1 MNNKFLGFVVIVVF
15 LAAPVATNAQ
25 VTTLDYQGSIFTN
38 VSISGNG
45 SFPDVPT
52 LSSVVGDVV
61 LSAPLGANL
70 NDVTLVP
77 TAFSFNAP
85 LLNSDLFAF
94 PCCGNT
100 SSFQFTTNKM
110 GAITGWN
117 IDLSFT
123 FVGTNSPSG
132 NSIVLG
138 TGGDSYTGFGST
150 PSGCAPTGGCSLLIQ
165 ESNTTPGV
173 WSVAKAPEIDPASAA
188 NGLTLLLGGLAVM
201 RGRRKLSA
209 VRRVDPWIAT

>member
-1 MNNKFLGFVVIVVF
+1 MNNKFLGFVVIVMF
-15 LAAPVATNAQ
+15 LAAPVVTNAQ
-25 VTTLDYQGSIFTN
+25 ATTLDYQGSVFTN

-61 LSAPLGANL
+61 LNAPLGANL

-77 TAFSFNAP
+77 TAFSFDAP

-100 SSFQFTTNKM
+100 SSFAFTTNNVR
-110 GAITGWN
+110 AITGWN

-138 TGGDSYTGFGST
+138 TSGDSYTGFGST
-150 PSGCAPTGGCSLLIQ
+150 PSGCAPTGGCSLFIQ

-173 WSVAKAPEIDPASAA
+173 WSVAQKAPEIDPASAA
-188 NGLTLLLGGLAVM
+188 SGLTLLLGGLAVM
-201 RGRRKLSA
+201 RGRRAS
-209 VRRVDPWIAT
+209 RRPSS

>member
-1 MNNKFLGFVVIVVF
+1 MNNKSLGFVVIMVF
-15 LAAPVATNAQ
+15 LAAPVTTNAQ

-38 VSISGNG
+38 VSVSGNG

-52 LSSVVGDVV
+52 LSSIVGDVV

-85 LLNSDLFAF
+85 LLNSDLLAF

-100 SSFQFTTNKM
+100 SSFAFTTNNVR
-110 GAITGWN
+110 AITGWN

-138 TGGDSYTGFGST
+138 TSGDSYTGFGST
-150 PSGCAPTGGCSLLIQ
+150 PSGCAPTGGCSLFIQ

-173 WSVAKAPEIDPASAA
+173 WSVAQKAPEIDPASAA
-188 NGLTLLLGGLAVM
+188 SGLTLLLGGLAVM
-201 RGRRKLSA
+201 RGRRAS
-209 VRRVDPWIAT
+209 RRPSS

>member
-1 MNNKFLGFVVIVVF
+1 MNYKILGLVTIVAL
-15 LAAPVATNAQ
+15 LAAPMVANAQ
-25 VTTLDYQGSIFTN
+25 VTALDYQGSIFTN
-38 VSISGNG
+38 VSVSGNG

-85 LLNSDLFAF
+85 LLNSDLFTVI
-94 PCCGNT
+94 CCGNT
-100 SSFQFTTNKM
+100 DSFAFTTNNM

-123 FVGTNSPSG
+123 VVGTNSPSG
-132 NSIVLG
+132 NSVVLG
-138 TGGDSYTGFGST
+138 TSGDSYVGFGST
-150 PSGCAPTGGCSLLIQ
+150 PFGCRQNGCSLLIQ

-173 WSVAKAPEIDPASAA
+173 WSVAQKAPEIDPASAA
-188 NGLTLLLGGLAVM
+188 SGLTLLLGGLAVL
-201 RGRRKLSA
+201 RGRRKLN
-209 VRRVDPWIAT
+209 R

>member
-1 MNNKFLGFVVIVVF
+1 MNKKFLGFVVIVVF

-25 VTTLDYQGSIFTN
+25 VTTLDYQGSIFTS
-38 VSISGNG
+38 VSVSGNG

-70 NDVTLVP
+70 SDVTLVP

-85 LLNSDLFAF
+85 LLNSGLFTF
-94 PCCGNT
+94 PCCGNI
-100 SSFQFTTNKM
+100 SSFAFTTNNM

-138 TGGDSYTGFGST
+138 TSGDSYTGFGST
-150 PSGCAPTGGCSLLIQ
+150 PSGCAPSGGCSLFIQ
-165 ESNTTPGV
+165 ENTTTAGV
-173 WSVAKAPEIDPASAA
+173 WSVAQKAPEIDPASAA
-188 NGLTLLLGGLAVM
+188 SGMTLLLGGLAVM
-201 RGRRKLSA
+201 RGRRKLG
-209 VRRVDPWIAT
+209 

>member
-1 MNNKFLGFVVIVVF
+1 MNNKFLGFVVLVVF
-15 LAAPVATNAQ
+15 LVAPVATNAQ

-38 VSISGNG
+38 VSVSGNG

-52 LSSVVGDVV
+52 LSSIVGDVV

-70 NDVTLVP
+70 NNATLVP

-85 LLNSDLFAF
+85 LLNSDLFASL
-94 PCCGNT
+94 CCGNP
-100 SSFQFTTNKM
+100 SSFAFTTNNI

-138 TGGDSYTGFGST
+138 TGGDSYAGFGST
-150 PSGCAPTGGCSLLIQ
+150 PSGCAPAGGCSLFTQ
-165 ESNTTPGV
+165 ESHNTPG
-173 WSVAKAPEIDPASAA
+173 
-188 NGLTLLLGGLAVM
+188 GGV
-201 RGRRKLSA
+201 
-209 VRRVDPWIAT
+209 V

>member
-1 MNNKFLGFVVIVVF
+1 MNNKFLAFVVIAEF
-15 LAAPVATNAQ
+15 LAAPVATHAQ
-25 VTTLDYQGSIFTN
+25 VTTLDYQGSVLTN
-38 VSISGNG
+38 VIVSGNG

-61 LSAPLGANL
+61 LSAPLGASL
-70 NDVTLVP
+70 NNAIVVP

-85 LLNSDLFAF
+85 LLNSDLFTF

-100 SSFQFTTNKM
+100 SSFAFTTNNT

-138 TGGDSYTGFGST
+138 ASGDSYAGFGST
-150 PSGCAPTGGCSLLIQ
+150 PSGCAPTGGCSLFIQ
-165 ESNTTPGV
+165 ESSTTPGV
-173 WSVAKAPEIDPASAA
+173 WSVAQKAPEIDPAAA
-188 NGLTLLLGGLAVM
+188 ASGLTLLLGGLAVM
-201 RGRRKLSA
+201 RGRLRL
-209 VRRVDPWIAT
+209 I

>member
-1 MNNKFLGFVVIVVF
+1 MNYKILGLVTIVAL
-15 LAAPVATNAQ
+15 LAGPMVANAQ

-38 VSISGNG
+38 MSVSGNG

-85 LLNSDLFAF
+85 LLNSDLFTVI
-94 PCCGNT
+94 CCGNT
-100 SSFQFTTNKM
+100 DSFAFTTNSM

-117 IDLSFT
+117 VDLSFT

-132 NSIVLG
+132 NSVVLG
-138 TGGDSYTGFGST
+138 TSGDSYVGFGST
-150 PSGCAPTGGCSLLIQ
+150 PFGCGQNGCSLLIQ

-173 WSVAKAPEIDPASAA
+173 WSVAQKAPEIDPASAA
-188 NGLTLLLGGLAVM
+188 SGLTLLLGGLAVI
-201 RGRRKLSA
+201 RGRRKLDS
-209 VRRVDPWIAT
+209 

>member
-1 MNNKFLGFVVIVVF
+1 MNYKILGLVTIVAL
-15 LAAPVATNAQ
+15 LAGPMVANAQ

-38 VSISGNG
+38 VSVSGNG

-61 LSAPLGANL
+61 LSAPLAANL

-85 LLNSDLFAF
+85 LLDSYFF
-94 PCCGNT
+94 TVSCCGKT
-100 SSFQFTTNKM
+100 DSFAFTTNNM

-117 IDLSFT
+117 VDLSFT

-132 NSIVLG
+132 NSVVLG
-138 TGGDSYTGFGST
+138 TSGDSYAGFGST
-150 PSGCAPTGGCSLLIQ
+150 PSGCGPTGGCSLFIQ

-173 WSVAKAPEIDPASAA
+173 WSVAPEIDPASAA
-188 NGLTLLLGGLAVM
+188 SGLTLLLGDLAVL
-201 RGRRKLSA
+201 RGRRKLN
-209 VRRVDPWIAT
+209 R